1 MKYVVIFILIA
12 IAWFFIDKFILSKF
26 KFAKVGSL
34 ALVTGG
40 VKCGKSTTSVAIVRR
55 EYKARLKSV
64 KFKNFFRK
72 LFNRQ
77 LIDLPLV
84 YSNVPLAMPYVPLTE
99 DLLLRKKRFVYGS
112 VIYVQEASL
121 VADSQLIRD
130 MDINERLMLF
140 NKLIGHSTKGG
151 CLIYDTQCIGD
162 VHYSVKRCVSN
173 YFYIHHLVKWIPF
186 ILIAKVQECRYSDD
200 GSTISVNSEDVEET
214 LKSVILSKRNWKYFD
229 CYCYSVLTDDLP
241 VENRVVYNNIKTRNL
256 KANNILSFRKLK
268 KEGKLED
275 ETSSKKL

>member
-1 MKYVVIFILIA
+1 MKYIVIFILIA
-12 IAWFFIDKFILSKF
+12 VAWFFIDKLFLSKF

-55 EYKARLKSV
+55 EYKMRTRRV

-72 LFNRQ
+72 LFNRP
-77 LIDLPLV
+77 LIELPLI
-84 YSNVPLAMPYVPLTE
+84 YSNVPLGMPYVPLTE

-140 NKLIGHSTKGG
+140 NKLIGHETKGG
-151 CLIYDTQCIGD
+151 CIIYDTQCIGD
-162 VHYSVKRCVSN
+162 VHYSLKRCVSN
-173 YFYIHHLVKWIPF
+173 YFYIHHLIKWIPF

-200 GSTISVNSEDVEET
+200 GSTITVSNEDVEDT

-241 VENRVVYNNIKTRNL
+241 VENTLVYNNIRTSNL

-268 KEGKLED
+268 KEGKFENV
-275 ETSSKKL
+275 KKNK

>member
-1 MKYVVIFILIA
+1 MRFIFFILVVLVVLFL
-12 IAWFFIDKFILSKF
+12 WHKLMSKF
-26 KFAKVGSL
+26 KVTKIGAL

-40 VKCGKSTTSVAIVRR
+40 VKTGKSTLSVAMVRS
-55 EYKARLKSV
+55 EYKARTRKI

-72 LFNRQ
+72 LFNKP
-77 LIDLPLV
+77 LIDLPLI
-84 YSNVPLAMPYVPLTE
+84 YSNVPLGLPYVPLTD

-140 NKLIGHSTKGG
+140 NKLIGHETKGG
-151 CLIYDTQCIGD
+151 VIIYDTQCIGD
-162 VHYSVKRCVSN
+162 VHYSLKRCVSN

-186 ILIAKVQECRYSDD
+186 ILIARVQECRYSDD
-200 GSTISVNSEDVEET
+200 GTTITVSTEDVENT
-214 LKSVILSKRNWKYFD
+214 LKSVIIRKKNWRYFD

-241 VENRVVYNNIKTRNL
+241 VENDVIYNNINTLDL
-256 KANNILSFRKLK
+256 KARKILSFRKLK
-268 KEGKLED
+268 KEGKIED
-275 ETSSKKL
+275 EKKNK

>member
-12 IAWFFIDKFILSKF
+12 IAWFFIDKFFLSRF

-55 EYKARLKSV
+55 EYKMRTRRV

-72 LFNRQ
+72 LFNRS
-77 LIDLPLV
+77 LIELPLV
-84 YSNVPLAMPYVPLTE
+84 YSNVPLGMPYVPLTE

-140 NKLIGHSTKGG
+140 NKLIGHETKGG
-151 CLIYDTQCIGD
+151 CIIYDTQCIGD
-162 VHYSVKRCVSN
+162 VHYSLKRCVSN
-173 YFYIHHLVKWIPF
+173 YFYIHHLIKWIPF

-200 GSTISVNSEDVEET
+200 GSTITVSNEDVEET

-241 VENRVVYNNIKTRNL
+241 VENRVVYNNIRTSDL
-256 KANNILSFRKLK
+256 KANNVLSFRKLK
-268 KEGKLED
+268 KEGKFED
-275 ETSSKKL
+275 E

>member
-112 VIYVQEASL
+112 VIYVQ
-121 VADSQLIRD
+121 RC
-130 MDINERLMLF
+130 
-140 NKLIGHSTKGG
+140 KG
-151 CLIYDTQCIGD
+151 
-162 VHYSVKRCVSN
+162 
-173 YFYIHHLVKWIPF
+173 
-186 ILIAKVQECRYSDD
+186 
-200 GSTISVNSEDVEET
+200 NS
-214 LKSVILSKRNWKYFD
+214 F
-229 CYCYSVLTDDLP
+229 
-241 VENRVVYNNIKTRNL
+241 
-256 KANNILSFRKLK
+256 
-268 KEGKLED
+268 
-275 ETSSKKL
+275 